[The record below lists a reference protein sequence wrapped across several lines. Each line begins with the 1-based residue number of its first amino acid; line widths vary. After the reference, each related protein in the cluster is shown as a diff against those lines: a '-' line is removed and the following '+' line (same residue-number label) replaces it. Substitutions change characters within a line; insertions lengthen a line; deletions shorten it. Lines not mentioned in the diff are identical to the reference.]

1 MRPARIAR
9 APPGVEPGRL
19 AVTAR
24 PRGPRAGVE
33 PAFREPQ
40 SRVLPL
46 DDHGHTARPGCGGGG
61 RTPPPRPW
69 VAPAPRAHEA
79 RMLPGTPRR
88 DGGDGDPRQ
97 AAGRIRTVR
106 KNRFPARLLG
116 GCQVQF
122 WRQRRIQVEEE
133 RGPRP
138 PYPILARPAWRRSRG
153 PVG

>member
-1 MRPARIAR
+1 MSYRWTIT
-9 APPGVEPGRL
+9 VI
-19 AVTAR
+19 
-24 PRGPRAGVE
+24 PRGQVAAAG
-33 PAFREPQ
+33 
-40 SRVLPL
+40 
-46 DDHGHTARPGCGGGG
+46 
-61 RTPPPRPW
+61 

-133 RGPRP
+133 RGPRL
-138 PYPILARPAWRRSRG
+138 PYRILARHVWRRSRG
-153 PVG
+153 PVEGSVGFTSGMT